1 MKFEYVI
8 EEDQYAG
15 TIITEFLDD
24 KKNIVWELDFIVKNK
39 ANGLDYN
46 NINRCFNWLKDN
58 YPELLI

>member
-15 TIITEFLDD
+15 IIITEFLDH

-39 ANGLDYN
+39 ANGLDYT
-46 NINRCFNWLKDN
+46 NINRCFNWLKKN
-58 YPELLI
+58 HPELLI